1 MALTVS
7 GYVTLWAE
15 KGSDEVVKVRESAAG
30 KKVAYIQATSSGKKR
45 ETGEW
50 QTDWRGTL
58 LFSGEAYDKIIELGV
73 KRCDRLRINKGMET
87 SWYDRE
93 TKKQYNNYLIQDFE
107 LERHREEKPNVG
119 GGQTAPTVIISDNPS
134 TMAIKDEDFPF

>member
-15 KGSDEVVKVRESAAG
+15 RGSDEVVKVRESSSG
-30 KKVAYIQATSSGKKR
+30 KKIAYVQATSSGKKKG
-45 ETGEW
+45 TDEW

-58 LFSGEAYDKIIELGV
+58 LFSGESYDKIMALDV
-73 KRCDRLRINKGMET
+73 KNRDRLRINKGMET
-87 SWYDRE
+87 NWFDRE
-93 TKKQYNNYLIQDFE
+93 TRKQYNNYLVQDFE
-107 LERHREEKPNVG
+107 LEKRGEEKPNVG

-134 TMAIKDEDFPF
+134 PAKDEDFPF